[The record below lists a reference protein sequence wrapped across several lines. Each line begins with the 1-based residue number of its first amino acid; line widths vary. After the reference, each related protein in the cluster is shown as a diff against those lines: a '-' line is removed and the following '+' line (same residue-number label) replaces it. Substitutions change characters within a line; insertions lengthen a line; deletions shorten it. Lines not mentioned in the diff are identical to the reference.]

1 MTWSKQRG
9 TVWRLALWAICILP
23 AILFT
28 IVPIGVL
35 VSRALHDGSRPGWSV
50 SHLPL
55 LGRTLLFS
63 GCVAVAATV
72 LGTLLGYRLGASTW
86 PGKSL
91 ARVGLLLPLLVPP
104 YLHAI
109 GWTTLLRAGG
119 PVAALFDGVFG
130 VEAHRLAEAIYSF
143 GGAVF
148 VLTLA
153 YCPIAV
159 LFIEKSL
166 EWSSPALVEAA
177 QVFGAGR
184 WRTFV
189 VARWPYLR
197 PAVASSALIVFLLTA
212 SELGV
217 PTILKVPV
225 FNFEVFTQLAAF
237 NDITAATLL
246 SAPLV
251 VAGLLAVAAERSIS
265 GRPVELESPDIEQPR
280 PASYGTLA
288 TNTLLVVG
296 FVFLSLGAPFGA
308 IVAEGLDTKALTAMA
323 RVAAE
328 PAWSTLRYA
337 AGVVVALL
345 ALALGLTTALH
356 QGPRLLNRVTDA
368 VLSSGFAVPSTIVAL
383 GLLAAYD
390 RPGVARLFSPAVLV
404 IAAVVGRYTIVGL
417 RVVQQARNQI
427 PSDLFDAAAIAGAGP
442 LAQLIHIALPLMRV
456 GLLVV
461 VLMSIVVASA
471 EIGSTILLHAPG
483 EETLAIALY
492 AIEANSPRS
501 YVAALSLIQL
511 SLLGA
516 AALIIVLLS
525 TISFRAGPARKRRK
539 MGINN

>member
-1 MTWSKQRG
+1 M
-9 TVWRLALWAICILP
+9 CILP

-28 IVPIGVL
+28 IGPIGIL
-35 VSRALHDGSRPGWSV
+35 VSRALHEGSRPGWST

-63 GCVAVAATV
+63 GCVAVAAT
-72 LGTLLGYRLGASTW
+72 LFGTFLGYRLGASAW

-104 YLHAI
+104 YLHAV

-119 PVAALFDGVFG
+119 LVAALIHETFG
-130 VEAHRLAEAIYSF
+130 VETQRLSEAIYTF

-159 LFIEKSL
+159 LFTEKSL

-184 WRTFV
+184 WRTFA
-189 VARWPYLR
+189 VARWPFLR
-197 PAVASSALIVFLLTA
+197 PAVASSALIIFLLTA

-246 SAPLV
+246 CAPLV
-251 VAGLLAVAAERSIS
+251 VAGLLAVAAERMVT
-265 GRPVELESPDIEQPR
+265 GRPVELDSPDIEPPR
-280 PASYGTLA
+280 PARAGAIA
-288 TNTLLVVG
+288 TNLLLVAG
-296 FVFLSLGAPFGA
+296 FVLLSLVAPLGAV
-308 IVAEGLDTKALTAMA
+308 IAEGLNRKALTDMA
-323 RVAAE
+323 RLAAE
-328 PAWSTLRYA
+328 PAWSTLRCA

-345 ALALGLTTALH
+345 AISLGLASALRN
-356 QGPRLLNRVTDA
+356 GPRLLNRVTDG
-368 VLSSGFAVPSTIVAL
+368 VLSIGFAVPSTIVAL

-390 RPGVARLFSPAVLV
+390 HPGTAGFFSPAVLV
-404 IAAVVGRYTIVGL
+404 VAAIVGRYTIVAL

-427 PSDLFDAAAIAGAGP
+427 PSDLFDAAAIGGAGP
-442 LAQLIHIALPLMRV
+442 LAQLIHIGLPLMRV

-461 VLMSIVVASA
+461 VLMGIVVANA

-483 EETLAIALY
+483 EESLAIALY

-511 SLLGA
+511 SLLAA
-516 AALIIVLLS
+516 AALALVVLS
-525 TISFRAGPARKRRK
+525 TFFSRAGGTWANRNLRS
-539 MGINN
+539 NC

>member
-1 MTWSKQRG
+1 MTWSRQRG
-9 TVWRLALWAICILP
+9 TVWRLALWATCILP

-35 VSRALHDGSRPGWSV
+35 VSRALNEGSRPSWSA
-50 SHLPL
+50 SHLPI

-63 GCVAVAATV
+63 SCVAVAAT
-72 LGTLLGYRLGASTW
+72 LFGTFLGYRLGASAW

-91 ARVGLLLPLLVPP
+91 ARVALLLPLLVPP
-104 YLHAI
+104 YLHAV

-119 PVAALFDGVFG
+119 SVADLIHGAFA
-130 VEAHRLAEAIYSF
+130 VETLRLSEAIYSF

-159 LFIEKSL
+159 LFTEKSL
-166 EWSSPALVEAA
+166 QWSSPALVEAA

-184 WRTFV
+184 WRTFA

-246 SAPLV
+246 CAPLV
-251 VAGLLAVAAERSIS
+251 AAGLLAVAAERSIS

-280 PASYGTLA
+280 PASFGKAA

-296 FVFLSLGAPFGA
+296 FVLLSLGAPLGA
-308 IVAEGLDTKALTAMA
+308 IVAEGLDRKALTDMA

-345 ALALGLTTALH
+345 AISLGLTAALRN
-356 QGPRLLNRVTDA
+356 GPRLLNRVTDA
-368 VLSSGFAVPSTIVAL
+368 VLSIGFAVPSTIVAL
-383 GLLAAYD
+383 GLLAVYD
-390 RPGVARLFSPAVLV
+390 RPGIARLCSPAVLV
-404 IAAVVGRYTIVGL
+404 IAAIVGRYAIVGL

-442 LAQLIHIALPLMRV
+442 LSQLIHIALPLMRV

-461 VLMSIVVASA
+461 VLMGIVVASA

-483 EETLAIALY
+483 EETLVIALY

-501 YVAALSLIQL
+501 NVAALSLIQL
-511 SLLGA
+511 ASVGVV
-516 AALIIVLLS
+516 ALVMVLLA
-525 TISFRAGPARKRRK
+525 TFSFRAGSAWPRRNTGSK
-539 MGINN
+539 D

>member
-1 MTWSKQRG
+1 
-9 TVWRLALWAICILP
+9 
-23 AILFT
+23 LFT

-35 VSRALHDGSRPGWSV
+35 VWRALHDGSQPGWSV

-55 LGRTLLFS
+55 LGRTLIFS
-63 GCVAVAATV
+63 GCVAAAATL

-91 ARVGLLLPLLVPP
+91 ARVGLLLPLLIPP

-119 PVAALFDGVFG
+119 PVAALFHSVFG
-130 VEAHRLAEAIYSF
+130 VETHRLAEAIYSF
-143 GGAVF
+143 GGAVL

-225 FNFEVFTQLAAF
+225 FNFEVLTQLAAF
-237 NDITAATLL
+237 NNITAATLL
-246 SAPLV
+246 CAPLV

-265 GRPVELESPDIEQPR
+265 GRPVEQESSDIEQPR
-280 PASYGTLA
+280 PASFGMVA

-296 FVFLSLGAPFGA
+296 VVLLSLGAPLGA

-328 PAWSTLRYA
+328 PAWSTLRYV
-337 AGVVVALL
+337 AGVVIALL
-345 ALALGLTTALH
+345 AISLGLTVALRN
-356 QGPRLLNRVTDA
+356 GPRLLNRFTDA
-368 VLSSGFAVPSTIVAL
+368 VLSIGFAVPSTILAL

-390 RPGVARLFSPAVLV
+390 RPGIARPFSPAVLV
-404 IAAVVGRYTIVGL
+404 MAAIVGRYTIVGL

-483 EETLAIALY
+483 EETLPIALY

-516 AALIIVLLS
+516 ATLIIVLLS
-525 TISFRAGPARKRRK
+525 TISFRAGSARRRRN
-539 MGINN
+539 MGSNN